1 VFTPNE
7 ESIMAQ
13 SYSDK
18 VGDVSQ
24 SAGRAAG
31 YTERA
36 VEGAKDYASD
46 AADRV
51 TSLAKDAYDNPERFI
66 TENREKL
73 STYTRENPVQA
84 LAIAAGIAFVAGAIW
99 KR

>member
-1 VFTPNE
+1 
-7 ESIMAQ
+7 MAQ
-13 SYSDK
+13 SYSDNI
-18 VGDVSQ
+18 GDASQ

-36 VEGAKDYASD
+36 VESAKDFASD

-51 TSLAKDAYDNPERFI
+51 TSVAKDAYDDPERFI
-66 TENREKL
+66 SENREKL
-73 STYTRENPVQA
+73 SSYTREKPLQA
-84 LAIAAGIAFVAGAIW
+84 LAIAAGVAFVVGAIW